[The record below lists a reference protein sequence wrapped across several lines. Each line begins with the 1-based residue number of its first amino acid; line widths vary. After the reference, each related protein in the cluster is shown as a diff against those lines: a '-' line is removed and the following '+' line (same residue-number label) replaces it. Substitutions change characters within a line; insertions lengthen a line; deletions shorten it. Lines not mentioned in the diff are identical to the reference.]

1 MYNVILRRVHE
12 TTVAVEKQLILT
24 YFCVCACVQMYAHM
38 CGWTDAGM
46 CLCACSL
53 TNPAYNVP
61 LYCYL
66 RPLAPPHF
74 LTLCYKRHNFQ
85 KKFIE
90 NKMCILIL
98 STILFETFLILSQI
112 QRDIAVNVETSSCK
126 VPVILVGF

>member
-1 MYNVILRRVHE
+1 MYVQCNIEACSRNYRCCGK
-12 TTVAVEKQLILT
+12 AVKSYIFL
-24 YFCVCACVQMYAHM
+24 CVRMCKCMHT
-38 CGWTDAGM
+38 CGWTNAGV
-46 CLCACSL
+46 CLCASSL

-61 LYCYL
+61 LYCHL

-85 KKFIE
+85 KKVIE

-112 QRDIAVNVETSSCK
+112 RRDIAVNVETSSCK